1 MGMFDKA
8 VRAVSKVVDDGWL
21 GQRAAVAYR
30 RWALEPSARPVRFR
44 AAPPAAARLSRTA
57 LARGH
62 GRVPRSRASRF
73 LSGSL
78 FTRVKQSGR
87 I

>member
-8 VRAVSKVVDDGWL
+8 VWAVSKVIDDGWL
-21 GQRAAVAYR
+21 GQRASTAYR
-30 RWALEPSARPVRFR
+30 RWVTEPRPVRFR
-44 AAPPAAARLSRTA
+44 AAPLAAARPSRAA

-78 FTRVKQSGR
+78 FTRVKPSGR